1 MIKFFR
7 KIRQNLLSQGK
18 TGKYF
23 KYAIGEIVLVVIGIL
38 IALSINSWNSDRLQ
52 NSKNRQLLLKMSKE
66 LDQHS
71 ERMTLSLDSSR
82 AFKFRLIYID
92 SVSNILDKGIQPND
106 FEYLVKAPRY
116 YTITLNLNTVV
127 FEELINTGSLYALG
141 TDSLVTN
148 IQNYYQRCEKEKFYN
163 LEFGKT
169 VLDLQKPCFD
179 GFFDFAYWHNK
190 NPEKAIAL
198 HPWIFDPQSDHYR
211 SFRNYNSEFKRHNS
225 IMVWKLES
233 LINYCDELKRA
244 INNEIGQLSN

>member
-7 KIRQNLLSQGK
+7 KIRQNLLMENK

-23 KYAIGEIVLVVIGIL
+23 KYAIGEIILVVIGIL

-52 NSKNRQLLLKMSKE
+52 NAKNRQLLFKMSKE

-71 ERMTLSLDSSR
+71 ERMKLSLDSAR

-106 FEYLVKAPRY
+106 IDYLVKAPRY
-116 YTITLNLNTVV
+116 YTITLNLNT
-127 FEELINTGSLYALG
+127 FIFKELINTGSLYALG
-141 TDSLVTN
+141 TDSLVAN
-148 IQNYYQRCEKEKFYN
+148 IQNYYQRCEKEMFYN
-163 LEFGKT
+163 LEIGKT
-169 VLDLQKPCFD
+169 VLDLQKPYFK

-190 NPEKAIAL
+190 NPEKAVAL

-211 SFRNYNSEFKRHNS
+211 SFRNYISMFKSHNR
-225 IMVWKLES
+225 IMVRKLEL
-233 LINYCDELKRA
+233 LIKYCDELKKA